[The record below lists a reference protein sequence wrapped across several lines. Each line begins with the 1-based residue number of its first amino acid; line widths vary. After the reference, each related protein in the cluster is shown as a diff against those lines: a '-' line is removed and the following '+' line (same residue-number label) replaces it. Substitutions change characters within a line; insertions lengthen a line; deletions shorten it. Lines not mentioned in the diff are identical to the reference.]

1 MHMAKKSRDIGGKP
15 NNFVFQ
21 AGILAAAG
29 IIVHIIGIL
38 YRSPLV
44 AIIGD
49 EGNGYYNTAYNIY
62 MIILFLSSY
71 SIPIAMSKVI
81 AARLSLGQYRN
92 ARRLFIGSIIYVIVL
107 GSIGSFICYNFADR
121 LVGSNSAE
129 VLKVFAPTIFLSG
142 LLGTFRGFFQAHHT
156 MVYTSVS
163 QIIEQIINA
172 AVSIG
177 AAYIF
182 VRALRG
188 GSDTAVAI
196 GGARGSALG
205 TGAGILAALIFM
217 LFMYFSKRTAVMK
230 RVTDDGMSDDK
241 LLSPLQVTLSIFGM
255 VTPVILSTCIYNSVN
270 PVNLKIY
277 QHIVMEYKGYTEAM
291 AATNFGLY
299 SGKSMQ
305 IINIPIAIA
314 TAMSSAIIPSV
325 AHSHERGEFDEEKNK
340 IAFAIRVTMLI
351 AIPSAFGLL
360 AVAEPVTML
369 LYPQRA
375 SYKIVSYLIMVLS
388 ITVILSCLST
398 LCNAI
403 LQGTGNVHVPVINA
417 GVSLLAQALLLV
429 VLLKNTELDLY
440 ALCAVM
446 IVNTFMICALNM
458 FALKRILGYR
468 QEVFK
473 TFILPILAAVCM
485 YIMAAGSNYLISG
498 YFRNKAGDPDM
509 VISGIPNLIRL
520 IVSVVFAVIT
530 YVVMTIRLG
539 IIGEDELKVIPKG
552 RTLTEF
558 LRKIHLLR

>member
-1 MHMAKKSRDIGGKP
+1 MVRRKRTLTEKP

-81 AARLSLGQYRN
+81 AARLSLGEYRN
-92 ARRLFIGSIIYVIVL
+92 ARRLFIGSIIYVLVL
-107 GSIGSFICYNFADR
+107 GGIGSAICYNFADK
-121 LVGSNSAE
+121 LVGASSAQ
-129 VLKVFAPTIFLSG
+129 VLKVFAPTILLSG
-142 LLGTFRGFFQAHHT
+142 LLGTLRGFFQAHHT

-172 AVSIG
+172 SVSIG
-177 AAYIF
+177 AAFIF
-182 VRALRG
+182 VRALSG
-188 GSDTAVAI
+188 GSETAIAI
-196 GGARGSALG
+196 GGARGSAIG

-217 LFMYFSKRTAVMK
+217 IIVYMVNRPDAMS
-230 RVTDDGMSDDK
+230 RVADDPMPDER
-241 LLSPLQVTLSIFGM
+241 LLSPLKVTLSIFGM
-255 VTPVILSTCIYNSVN
+255 VTPVILSTCIYNSVT

-277 QHIVMEYKGYTEAM
+277 QHIVMEYKGYSEAM
-291 AATNFGLY
+291 ATTNFGLY
-299 SGKSMQ
+299 SGKAMQ

-325 AHSHERGEFDEEKNK
+325 AHSHERGEYEEERNK

-360 AVAEPVTML
+360 AVAEPVIML

-375 SYKIVSYLIMVLS
+375 TYKIVSYLIMVLS
-388 ITVILSCLST
+388 ITVIFSCLST

-403 LQGTGNVHVPVINA
+403 LQGTGNVHVPVVNA
-417 GVSLLAQALLLV
+417 GLSLLIQSFILV
-429 VLLKNTELDLY
+429 LMLRRTELDLY
-440 ALCAVM
+440 ALCASM
-446 IVNTFMICALNM
+446 IINTLLICILNM
-458 FALKRILGYR
+458 VSIRKILGYR
-468 QEVFK
+468 QEYVR
-473 TFILPILAAVCM
+473 TFLLPIAASAVM
-485 YIMAAGSNYLISG
+485 YIAAAGSNRIISD
-498 YFRNKAGDPDM
+498 FIRSKANDPDM
-509 VISGIPNLIRL
+509 AIGGVPNLIRL
-520 IVSVVFAVIT
+520 IVSITLAVLT
-530 YVVMTIRLG
+530 YAMMTIRLG
-539 IIGEDELKVIPKG
+539 IITEEELKMMPKG
-552 RTLTEF
+552 RTISVMLKK
-558 LRKIHLLR
+558 LKLLR